1 MIAGAR
7 PHDLQEDIMSLF
19 DAINNA
25 LGANEAHAGL
35 VTAAMEA
42 LGGSS
47 GSGLGGL
54 VEAFQAKGLGDVV
67 ASWIGTGQNLP
78 VSAEQIQSV
87 LGSGLVQQLAAR
99 VGLPPEAATALLA
112 QILPQA
118 VDRLTPEGTVPAG
131 GLLGQATGLLRGLR

>member
-1 MIAGAR
+1 
-7 PHDLQEDIMSLF
+7 MSLF

-47 GSGLGGL
+47 GTSLGGL

-118 VDRLTPEGTVPAG
+118 VDRLTPEGTVPAD

>member
-1 MIAGAR
+1 
-7 PHDLQEDIMSLF
+7 MSLF

-118 VDRLTPEGTVPAG
+118 VDRLMPAG
-131 GLLGQATGLLRGLR
+131 VLLGQATGLLRGLR

>member
-1 MIAGAR
+1 
-7 PHDLQEDIMSLF
+7 MSLF
-19 DAINNA
+19 DAINDA

-35 VTAAMEA
+35 VTAAVEA
-42 LGGSS
+42 LGNAS
-47 GSGLGGL
+47 GGGLGGL

-78 VSAEQIQSV
+78 VSPEQIQSV

-99 VGLPPEAATALLA
+99 VGLPPEAASALLA

>member
-1 MIAGAR
+1 
-7 PHDLQEDIMSLF
+7 MSLF

-78 VSAEQIQSV
+78 VTAEQIQSV
-87 LGSGLVQQLAAR
+87 LGSGVVQQLAAR
-99 VGLPPEAATALLA
+99 VGLPPEDASALLA

-131 GLLGQATGLLRGLR
+131 GLLGQVSGLVRGLR

>member
-1 MIAGAR
+1 
-7 PHDLQEDIMSLF
+7 MSLF

-78 VSAEQIQSV
+78 VTAEQIQSV

-99 VGLPPEAATALLA
+99 VGLPPEAASALLA

-131 GLLGQATGLLRGLR
+131 GLLGQVTGLLRGLR

>member
-1 MIAGAR
+1 
-7 PHDLQEDIMSLF
+7 MSLF
-19 DAINNA
+19 DAINDA

-35 VTAAMEA
+35 VTAAVEA
-42 LGGSS
+42 LGSTS
-47 GSGLGGL
+47 GGGLGGL

-78 VSAEQIQSV
+78 VTAEQIQSV

-99 VGLPPEAATALLA
+99 VGLPPGAASALLA

-131 GLLGQATGLLRGLR
+131 GLLGQVTGLLRGLR

>member
-1 MIAGAR
+1 
-7 PHDLQEDIMSLF
+7 MSLF
-19 DAINNA
+19 DAINDA

-99 VGLPPEAATALLA
+99 AGLPPEAATTLLA
-112 QILPQA
+112 QILPRA

>member
-1 MIAGAR
+1 
-7 PHDLQEDIMSLF
+7 MSLF

-25 LGANEAHAGL
+25 LDANEAHAGL

-99 VGLPPEAATALLA
+99 VGLPPEAASALLA

-118 VDRLTPEGTVPAG
+118 VDRLPPEGTAPAV

>member
-1 MIAGAR
+1 
-7 PHDLQEDIMSLF
+7 MSLF

-87 LGSGLVQQLAAR
+87 LGSGLVQQLAAG

>member
-1 MIAGAR
+1 
-7 PHDLQEDIMSLF
+7 MSLF
-19 DAINNA
+19 DAFNDA

-99 VGLPPEAATALLA
+99 AGLPPEAATTLLA
-112 QILPQA
+112 QILPRA

>member
-7 PHDLQEDIMSLF
+7 PRDLQEDIMRLF

-78 VSAEQIQSV
+78 VTAEQIQSV
-87 LGSGLVQQLAAR
+87 LGSGIVQQLAAR
-99 VGLPPEAATALLA
+99 VGLPPEAASALLA

-131 GLLGQATGLLRGLR
+131 GLLGQVSGLVRGLR

>member
-1 MIAGAR
+1 
-7 PHDLQEDIMSLF
+7 MSLF

-131 GLLGQATGLLRGLR
+131 GLLGQVTGLLRGLR

>member
-1 MIAGAR
+1 
-7 PHDLQEDIMSLF
+7 MSLF

-99 VGLPPEAATALLA
+99 VGLPPEAASALLA

>member
-1 MIAGAR
+1 
-7 PHDLQEDIMSLF
+7 MSLF

>member
-1 MIAGAR
+1 
-7 PHDLQEDIMSLF
+7 MSLF
-19 DAINNA
+19 DAINEA

-35 VTAAMEA
+35 VTAAVEA
-42 LGGSS
+42 LGSAS
-47 GSGLGGL
+47 GGGLGGL

-78 VSAEQIQSV
+78 VTAEQIQSV

-99 VGLPPEAATALLA
+99 VGLPPEAASALLA

-131 GLLGQATGLLRGLR
+131 GLLGQVTGLLRGLR

>member
-1 MIAGAR
+1 
-7 PHDLQEDIMSLF
+7 MSLF

-25 LGANEAHAGL
+25 LDANEAHAGL

-99 VGLPPEAATALLA
+99 VGLPAEAASALLA

-131 GLLGQATGLLRGLR
+131 GLLGQVPGLLRGLR

>member
-1 MIAGAR
+1 
-7 PHDLQEDIMSLF
+7 MSLF

-54 VEAFQAKGLGDVV
+54 VEAFQAKGLSDVV

-78 VSAEQIQSV
+78 VSTEQIQSV